1 MDGGAI
7 PLLGQLS
14 VLAAETPFSFFSLT
28 ASQKSFLTSL
38 VLLGPSTTASRLG
51 RAVVLVRGTAL
62 AQLLLRLAQ
71 VLQYVVYRTTFL

>member
-38 VLLGPSTTASRLG
+38 VLLGPSTPAIRLG
-51 RAVVLVRGTAL
+51 HTVVLIRGIAL
-62 AQLLLRLAQ
+62 TQ
-71 VLQYVVYRTTFL
+71 FNC